1 VGHGGS
7 HFVETPRR
15 GYPARAVAIVRI
27 CFVCL
32 GNICRSPTAEGVM
45 RHLVAQAGRVEGF
58 EIASAGTAAYHEGER
73 PDRRSLATARARG
86 VELPGRARQFRRED
100 FERFDHVLA
109 MDRENYRELL
119 RLAPDEAARAKVALL
134 RSFDPEAPA
143 EADVPDPYY
152 GGTDGFDLV
161 FEICMA
167 ACRGFLAHVD
177 GVPRAR

>member
-1 VGHGGS
+1 MG
-7 HFVETPRR
+7 RR
-15 GYPARAVAIVRI
+15 GYPAAAVVTRV

-45 RHLVAQAGRVEGF
+45 RHLVAQAGRAEAF
-58 EIASAGTAAYHEGER
+58 EIDSAGTAAYHEGER

-100 FERFDHVLA
+100 FARFDHVLA
-109 MDRENYRELL
+109 MDRENLRELL

-134 RSFDPEAPA
+134 RSFDPDAPPGA
-143 EADVPDPYY
+143 EVPDPYY
-152 GGTDGFDLV
+152 GGADGFEQV

-167 ACRGFLAHVD
+167 ACRGLLAHVD
-177 GVPRAR
+177 EALRAR